1 MPTSGGKHPP
11 IRNFQMPAHCRSSDP
26 SMQQAA
32 LMVMLRFLPAWCV
45 RDPGGDCRRRPAARA
60 PRFIAIFSAYLCCPL
75 ASLRELSSC
84 RMGERSLKRQVSAG
98 AAPSCHQARIQRR
111 MRPG

>member
-26 SMQQAA
+26 SSR
-32 LMVMLRFLPAWCV
+32 LLMLRFLPAWCV
-45 RDPGGDCRRRPAARA
+45 RDPGRRLPPRRPAARA
-60 PRFIAIFSAYLCCPL
+60 PRFIAIFSANLCCPL

-98 AAPSCHQARIQRR
+98 AAPSSAHPQ
-111 MRPG
+111 PGE